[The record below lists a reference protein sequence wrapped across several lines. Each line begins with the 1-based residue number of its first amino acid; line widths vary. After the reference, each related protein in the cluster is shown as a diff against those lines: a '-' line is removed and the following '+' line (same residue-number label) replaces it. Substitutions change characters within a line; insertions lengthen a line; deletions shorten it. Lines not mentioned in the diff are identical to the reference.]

1 VGFAGK
7 KVPIA
12 PYATFGT
19 PELAQ
24 KVADTIEAY
33 NAILLANH
41 GLLAVGATMD
51 AAFSAA
57 EEIEFVARIYYQTK
71 RIGTPVILPEKE
83 METVLEKFKTY
94 GQKKRD

>member
-1 VGFAGK
+1 
-7 KVPIA
+7 
-12 PYATFGT
+12 
-19 PELAQ
+19 
-24 KVADTIEAY
+24 
-33 NAILLANH
+33 
-41 GLLAVGATMD
+41 MD